1 MGYSGEPGSL
11 AGYQDLISLPGAG
24 DIPSPLDVILG
35 HQAENVLGTLRQKL
49 LSKRVVD
56 ARKADSSLKAPYS
69 DPIFRR
75 QRSVYS
81 DFISRLHASNLI
93 EFRTQARERV
103 GVFFVW
109 KKSGKQRMVVD
120 SRLAN
125 LWFDSPEKVQLATGS
140 AFSRLEVD
148 RGPAIEVGGVDIK
161 DAFYRIE
168 LPEELRASSEGSGT
182 GALGGP

>member
-1 MGYSGEPGSL
+1 
-11 AGYQDLISLPGAG
+11 
-24 DIPSPLDVILG
+24 
-35 HQAENVLGTLRQKL
+35 
-49 LSKRVVD
+49 
-56 ARKADSSLKAPYS
+56 
-69 DPIFRR
+69 
-75 QRSVYS
+75 
-81 DFISRLHASNLI
+81 
-93 EFRTQARERV
+93 
-103 GVFFVW
+103 
-109 KKSGKQRMVVD
+109 MVVD
-120 SRLAN
+120 SRFAN